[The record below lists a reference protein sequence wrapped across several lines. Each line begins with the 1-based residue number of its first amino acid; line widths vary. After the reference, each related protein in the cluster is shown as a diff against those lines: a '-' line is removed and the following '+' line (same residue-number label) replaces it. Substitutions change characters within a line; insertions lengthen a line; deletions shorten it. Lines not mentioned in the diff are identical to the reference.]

1 MDKKGIFTVIVTVVV
16 CACAFAILCVTDVI
30 TFNKKDNNVNNE
42 NNNNSNVTN
51 KNNISNYINAKDE
64 LICKTTQELDENK
77 YNFGLYSDGSNYY
90 ILADVDE
97 NYFTTIKN
105 AEPKDKVCEA
115 LKNNKITRS
124 LISSDNSYNYYLYT
138 LPVNDLGDTSL
149 VMSENKTDK
158 SFKSLLEVGYNEEY
172 GIVPFDIHENYSE
185 NDIQAHHYYEVSNGT
200 LLQYK
205 EEILQG
211 EEGLLNDK
219 DNSIVHV
226 YKYEFKDGKYTKSL
240 ISEKYYCVAG
250 CKA

>member
-1 MDKKGIFTVIVTVVV
+1 MSKKGLFIVIVTVVV
-16 CACAFAILCVTDVI
+16 CACVFSILCVTDVI
-30 TFNKKDNNVNNE
+30 TFNKKDNNE
-42 NNNNSNVTN
+42 NNNVTN
-51 KNNISNYINAKDE
+51 KNNINNYINSNDE
-64 LICKTTQELDENK
+64 LICKTTKELDGNK
-77 YNFGLYSDGSNYY
+77 YNFGVYSDGSNYY

-105 AEPKDKVCEA
+105 AEPKDKVCDA
-115 LKNNKITRS
+115 LKNDKITRI

-138 LPVNDLGDTSL
+138 LPVNDLGNTTL

-158 SFKSLLEVGYNEEY
+158 SFKSLLEACNNEEF
-172 GIVPFDIHENYSE
+172 GIVPFDIHDNYSE
-185 NDIQAHHYYEVSNGT
+185 NDIQAHHYYEVSNGV

-211 EEGLLNDK
+211 EEGLLNDN

>member
-1 MDKKGIFTVIVTVVV
+1 
-16 CACAFAILCVTDVI
+16 
-30 TFNKKDNNVNNE
+30 
-42 NNNNSNVTN
+42 
-51 KNNISNYINAKDE
+51 
-64 LICKTTQELDENK
+64 
-77 YNFGLYSDGSNYY
+77 
-90 ILADVDE
+90 
-97 NYFTTIKN
+97 
-105 AEPKDKVCEA
+105 
-115 LKNNKITRS
+115 
-124 LISSDNSYNYYLYT
+124 
-138 LPVNDLGDTSL
+138 
-149 VMSENKTDK
+149 MSENKTDK
-158 SFKSLLEVGYNEEY
+158 SFKSLLEVGYNEEF